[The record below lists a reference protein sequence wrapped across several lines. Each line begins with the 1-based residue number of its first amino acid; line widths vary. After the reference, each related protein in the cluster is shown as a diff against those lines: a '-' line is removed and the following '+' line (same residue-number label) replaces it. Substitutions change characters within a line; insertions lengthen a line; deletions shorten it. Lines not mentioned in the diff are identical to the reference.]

1 MIHYTM
7 CSIYKQV
14 YSNTIYIG
22 QVYLNKLHK
31 LYFCEQFCSIFSQT
45 SKLYQEKSES
55 EKEETEKVMAALQE
69 TLTSTQMKITNLTME
84 NNKLKK
90 QFAEET
96 ASLHKTVEI
105 LTSEAKG
112 AVKRAELC
120 VEKEKRASEICEEQ
134 KTLAVEV
141 SYLHYMLLL
150 FLFLFIYFYT

>member
-1 MIHYTM
+1 
-7 CSIYKQV
+7 
-14 YSNTIYIG
+14 
-22 QVYLNKLHK
+22 
-31 LYFCEQFCSIFSQT
+31 
-45 SKLYQEKSES
+45 
-55 EKEETEKVMAALQE
+55 MAALQE
-69 TLTSTQMKITNLTME
+69 TLTSTQMKISNLTME

-141 SYLHYMLLL
+141 SYLH
-150 FLFLFIYFYT
+150 